1 MPTCTPTNGNHSPA
15 GSDLAR
21 DCYTCCTSRLSTIAH
36 RDLRNNSAEALRA
49 VRDGET
55 LQVTNHGEVVAVLS
69 PPPAAPLDGIRH
81 RPPLIRGGFS
91 DLPLFP
97 VAVSTESVLEELRA
111 ER

>member
-1 MPTCTPTNGNHSPA
+1 MGPNCYA
-15 GSDLAR
+15 CYSDGMR
-21 DCYTCCTSRLSTIAH
+21 TIAH
-36 RDLRNNSAEALRA
+36 RDLRNNSAEVLRA

-69 PPPAAPLDGIRH
+69 PPPVAPLGGIRH

-91 DLPLFP
+91 ALPLFKI
-97 VAVSTESVLEELRA
+97 AVSTESALEELRA